1 MSIEKEILDLV
12 LLDEKV
18 NIHKGISILQV
29 DTNMIPEIEGIAL
42 IVPEDKNEDRV
53 ILNPY
58 YYGGHLEIRTRVL
71 KMPAKKYNKGDVVAK
86 LVVLK

>member
-1 MSIEKEILDLV
+1 MSLEKEVHELRLKSETVDMS
-12 LLDEKV
+12 
-18 NIHKGISILQV
+18 KGVSILEV

-42 IVPEDKNEDRV
+42 IVPEENNEDRV

-58 YYGGHLEIRTRVL
+58 YYGGHLQVRTRVL
-71 KMPAKKYNKGDVVAK
+71 KMPAKKYNKGEVVAK